1 MSAPILFERA
11 FPTGDFRVHDGD
23 PVLALPY
30 LKQVHGAV
38 VLDARTVTH
47 GQEADGLWAPATDP
61 RALAIRTAD
70 CLPILLIGPGGS
82 ALLHAG
88 WRGLAADIIGA
99 PEVRA
104 LAPHTA
110 FIGPCIHA
118 CCFAVTA
125 EFAGHFPGRPLES
138 RPDGTLRFD
147 LVAEAQRQVSA
158 HYGIAAVD
166 SGDCT
171 CCLPQYSSY
180 RRDKTTRRIW
190 NCFFPRAK

>member
-1 MSAPILFERA
+1 MNAKILFERL
-11 FPTGDFRVHDGD
+11 FPEGAFRVHDGD
-23 PVLALPY
+23 PALALPY

-38 VLDARTVTH
+38 VLDARSATH
-47 GQEADGLWAPATDP
+47 AQEADGLWTPVDDA

-70 CLPILLIGPGGS
+70 CLPILIIGTQGS

-88 WRGLAADIIGA
+88 WRGLAAGIIGA

-104 LAPHTA
+104 LTPHTA

-118 CCFAVTA
+118 CCFEVTA
-125 EFAGHFPGRPLES
+125 EFGDHFPGRPTER

-158 HYGIAAVD
+158 HYGLTALD